1 MDLVGI
7 YIQNHLIWKGWS
19 DYFFVMY
26 RPPDLSRFL
35 YSKFIAVFRNL
46 VSQLSLKD
54 YILLGDCNVNFLK
67 RSHNCKFKLILQVFG
82 FTQLIHTLTKI
93 ANDAESLIDVIPFNT
108 ALLPRTPP
116 SFPGAWLITNL
127 LDASGN
133 LISWLNN
140 LSQGTFSGSLKK
152 KPVTCR
158 DYRFYDPTKVCPRLI
173 GT

>member
-1 MDLVGI
+1 
-7 YIQNHLIWKGWS
+7 
-19 DYFFVMY
+19 MY

-35 YSKFIAVFRNL
+35 HSKFIAVFRNL
-46 VSQLSLKD
+46 LSQLFLKE

-67 RSHNCKFKLILQVFG
+67 RSHNCKFKLILQLFG
-82 FTQLIHTLTKI
+82 FTELIHTLTKI
-93 ANDAESLIDVIPFNT
+93 ANDAGSLIDVIPFNT

-133 LISWLNN
+133 LISLLSN

-152 KPVTCR
+152 RTVTCR
-158 DYRFYDPTKVCPRLI
+158 DYRSYDPTKVCPRLI